1 MAALIAAQGKALEET
16 PLDAMESAWG
26 AVKLTEKE

>member
-1 MAALIAAQGKALEET
+1 MAALITAQGKALEET

-26 AVKLTEKE
+26 TVKRAEKE